1 MRLLSLFV
9 VLISVIS
16 CSPTDKG
23 TTTIIPQVQEVEH
36 RASYFNLNNFTLYA
50 DENAWAA
57 AELLS
62 LELKKLAY
70 PSDTIV
76 LFSNPIKANSINLVL
91 DADIHENP
99 AYYELNIS
107 KTFIIIKAAGKDGL
121 LHGLYSLLQLLP
133 RSSGINDSKLAC
145 LLIKDYP
152 KFKWRGLLLDC
163 SRHFMEVDFVKRYID
178 LLAYHKFNVL
188 HWHLTED
195 QGWRIEIKKYP
206 KLTDIGAW
214 RTQKDGS
221 TYGGFYTQSQIKDI
235 IAYASQ
241 RGVRV
246 VPEIELP
253 GHCLAALASYP
264 EYSCTGGPFK
274 VSNDWGVFKD
284 IYCAGNDSTF
294 AFLENILDEV
304 LDLFPSEYIHIGGDE
319 SPKFRWENCTKCQ
332 KRMAQ
337 EGLHEADELQSYFI
351 KRIETYLNSKRR
363 KLIGWDEI
371 LEGGLAQ
378 NATVQSWRGFEG
390 AAQAAKKGHD
400 AIVSPTSHAYLDY
413 GLEAID
419 LEKTYQFDPIPK
431 GLSPEEALHIIGG
444 ECAMWSERAPQNAV
458 DSKVFPRILA
468 MAEVLWT
475 YSEIKDYPAFY
486 QNIQSHYKRLEQLEV
501 KYGLETVPVH
511 FSATYAKKAFTV
523 KLAPGTN
530 DLKLQYTL
538 NNSDTIPYDTCFALS
553 GTQHLKAWA
562 SKNGKNYGTPVEMH
576 IYQHKGLEARI
587 SGLNSYADSYSGK
600 GDRTVLDG
608 LRGSTN
614 FRDGNWQGYSAK
626 DFVATL
632 SFDTVQKIDTVISSY
647 FQYNL
652 SWIFMPTKITV
663 YTSTDGLNYYNR
675 AELKPNISTKRNGEF
690 IKTFVLSFP
699 EVEAKYV
706 KIKAENY
713 GFCPSWHPAAG
724 SPAWLF
730 VDELRV
736 Y

>member
-16 CSPTDKG
+16 CTPKEKG
-23 TTTIIPQVQEVEH
+23 ISTIIPQVQELVYGT
-36 RASYFNLNNFTLYA
+36 SYFNLNNFTLYA
-50 DENAWAA
+50 DENAWTV

-62 LELKKLAY
+62 LELNKLNYA
-70 PSDTIV
+70 SDSI
-76 LFSNPIKANSINLVL
+76 LPFDDPIKANSINLTIDTGLNV
-91 DADIHENP
+91 NP
-99 AYYELNIS
+99 AYYELTIN
-107 KTFIIIKAAGKDGL
+107 TAFVFIKAAGREGL
-121 LHGLYSLLQLLP
+121 LHGLYSLVQLLP
-133 RSSGINDSKLAC
+133 RSSGINDVKLAC
-145 LLIKDYP
+145 LKIKDYP

-178 LLAYHKFNVL
+178 LLAYHKLNVL

-195 QGWRIEIKKYP
+195 QGWRIEIKNYP
-206 KLTDIGAW
+206 KLTEVGAW

-221 TYGGFYTQSQIKDI
+221 RYGGFYTQNQIKEVV
-235 IAYASQ
+235 AYASQ

-253 GHCLAALASYP
+253 GHSLAALAAYP
-264 EYSCTGGPFK
+264 AYSCTGGPFE
-274 VSNDWGVFKD
+274 VTNDWGVFKD

-294 AFLENILDEV
+294 AFIENILDEV
-304 LDLFPSEYIHIGGDE
+304 LELFPSEYLHIGGDE
-319 SPKFRWENCTKCQ
+319 SPKFRWENCPKCK
-332 KRMAQ
+332 KRMAD
-337 EGLHEADELQSYFI
+337 EGLQDSEELQSYFI
-351 KRIETYLNSKRR
+351 KRIENYLNSKGR

-371 LEGGLAQ
+371 LDGGLAQ

-390 AAQAAKKGHD
+390 AAQAAKTGHD
-400 AIVSPTSHAYLDY
+400 AIVSPTSHAYFDY

-419 LEKTYQFDPIPK
+419 LEKVYQFDPIPE
-431 GLSPEEALHIIGG
+431 GLNDEEAKHIIGG
-444 ECAMWSERAPQNAV
+444 ECAMWSERAPQHTV

-475 YSEIKDYPAFY
+475 YPETRDYTAFY
-486 QNIQSHYKRLEQLEV
+486 QNVQSHYQRLDQLEV
-501 KYGLETVPVH
+501 HYGLETIPVH
-511 FSATYAKKAFTV
+511 FNSTYTKGAFRV
-523 KLAPGTN
+523 ELKPGAS
-530 DLKLQYTL
+530 DLKLHYTIDAAAPL
-538 NNSDTIPYDTCFALS
+538 AYDTCLTLK
-553 GTQHLKAWA
+553 GTKHLKAWA
-562 SKNGKNYGTPVEMH
+562 SKDSEMYGAP
-576 IYQHKGLEARI
+576 IALDLYQHKGLEARI
-587 SGLNSYADSYSGK
+587 SGLNEYDASYAAK

-614 FRDGNWQGYSAK
+614 FRDGHWQGYSAI
-626 DFVATL
+626 DFTATL

-652 SWIFMPTKITV
+652 SWIFMPTKIRV

-675 AELKPNISTKRNGEF
+675 AELNPNISAKKSGEF
-690 IKTFVLSFP
+690 FETFILSFP
-699 EVEAKYV
+699 EVEAKYI

-713 GFCPSWHPAAG
+713 GICPPWHPAAG

-730 VDELRV
+730 VDEIQV